1 VIRPTAPLG
10 RGDRVSPPTEV
21 NKFNAILGVSVSA
34 ACDYKER
41 NRALPGVPLAK
52 SGKQIKSL
60 PIYVLNG
67 PTLNLL
73 GTREPEIYGRTT
85 LAEIRNLVAERADR
99 YGIKIVFRQSNHE
112 GDLIDWIQEAR
123 AKGCGVILNGAAY
136 THTSVAIYDALKA
149 LGKPT
154 IEVHLSNPH
163 ARERFRHRSYVSMVA
178 NGVICGLG
186 AQGYLAAV
194 DAMASLIK
202 GQQ

>member
-1 VIRPTAPLG
+1 M
-10 RGDRVSPPTEV
+10 
-21 NKFNAILGVSVSA
+21 GVSVCA

-41 NRALPGVPLAK
+41 NRALPGDPLAK

-73 GTREPEIYGRTT
+73 GTREPEIYGYTT
-85 LAEIRNLVAERADR
+85 LPEIRNLVAERADR
-99 YGIKIVFRQSNHE
+99 HGLKIVFRQTNHE

-123 AKGCGVILNGAAY
+123 TKACGVILNGAAY
-136 THTSVAIYDALKA
+136 THTSIAIYDALKTLA
-149 LGKPT
+149 KPI

-163 ARERFRHRSYVSMVA
+163 AREPFRHRSYVSKA
-178 NGVICGLG
+178 ATGVIVGLG

-194 DAMASLIK
+194 DAMAALVKVKS
-202 GQQ
+202 